1 MAGLVLPTWADL
13 HLGPV
18 IWRLMVVVGVFAA
31 YHLFMGPLPLRQMA
45 PLFAVLLLGA
55 VVRVLRNWSRQ

>member
-1 MAGLVLPTWADL
+1 
-13 HLGPV
+13 
-18 IWRLMVVVGVFAA
+18 MVVVGVFAA